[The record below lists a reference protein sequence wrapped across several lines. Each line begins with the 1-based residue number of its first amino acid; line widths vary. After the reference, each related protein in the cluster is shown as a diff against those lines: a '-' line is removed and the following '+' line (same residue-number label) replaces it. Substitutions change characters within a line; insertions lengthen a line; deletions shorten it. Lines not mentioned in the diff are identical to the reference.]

1 MFLNYVCSI
10 DEPND
15 RQRPYRVESTGS
27 RLITEVNQRW
37 ACLVLG
43 WETTLETRVLL
54 AFFFAISNDMIK
66 NCINSITVLKT
77 VLTVLTGGVE

>member
-15 RQRPYRVESTGS
+15 RQRPYHVESTGS
-27 RLITEVNQRW
+27 RLITEVKQRR

-43 WETTLETRVLL
+43 WETTLEARVLL
-54 AFFFAISNDMIK
+54 AFFFCNF
-66 NCINSITVLKT
+66 
-77 VLTVLTGGVE
+77 